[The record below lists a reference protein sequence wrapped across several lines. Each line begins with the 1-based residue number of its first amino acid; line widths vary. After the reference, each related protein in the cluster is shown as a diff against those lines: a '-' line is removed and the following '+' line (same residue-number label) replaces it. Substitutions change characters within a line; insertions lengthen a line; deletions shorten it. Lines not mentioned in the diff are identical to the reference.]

1 MVIQFDEFKQALL
14 SLNHAAANAVV
25 QQLRATYGPARIIE
39 DLVMPALEN
48 LGEGWESGEIALS
61 QIYMT
66 GRICEELVDALLPP
80 GAAERRNQPKLALV
94 TLEDYHLLGKRIVYA
109 NLRAGG
115 FEVLDYG
122 RLDVPALVERT
133 RRDAIEVLLIS
144 TLMLPSAL
152 RVREVR
158 AQLEDSVKII
168 VGGAPFRFDSY
179 LWQEVGADAMGYSA
193 TDAVRLVGSLSG
205 GAQ

>member
-1 MVIQFDEFKQALL
+1 MITQPEEFKQALL
-14 SLNHAAANAVV
+14 SLNRTVAHAVV
-25 QQLRATYGPARIIE
+25 QQLRATYSPARIIE
-39 DLVMPALEN
+39 DLIMPALKN
-48 LGEGWESGEIALS
+48 MGDGWESGDIALS
-61 QIYMT
+61 QVYMS

-80 GAAERRNQPKLALV
+80 GADERKNQPKMALV

-122 RLDVPALVERT
+122 RMDVATLVEQT

-152 RVREVR
+152 RIREVR
-158 AQLEDSVKII
+158 TQLGREIKII
-168 VGGAPFRFDSY
+168 VGGAPFRFDPQ
-179 LWQEVGADAMGYSA
+179 LWQEVGADAMGHTA
-193 TDAVRLVGSLSG
+193 MDAVRLVESLSG
-205 GAQ
+205 GMQ